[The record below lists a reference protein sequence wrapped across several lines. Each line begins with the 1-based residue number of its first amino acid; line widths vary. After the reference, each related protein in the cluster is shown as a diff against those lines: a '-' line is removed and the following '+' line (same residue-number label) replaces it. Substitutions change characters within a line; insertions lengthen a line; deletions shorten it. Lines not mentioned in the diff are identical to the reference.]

1 MKTPYLSTNAEF
13 SDAAHKAAQNL
24 IYPEIFK
31 GKTIEFAST
40 QVSMGGREAI
50 LDGEMAVDRI
60 IKVHS
65 PEFKGPIEFTSQER
79 FRKPS
84 YAQYQDLTITE
95 WNQTS
100 NLPSELY
107 KIKSGLFVYGYYN
120 PSTEQFVDWIAADT
134 TLILF
139 NLISNKM
146 AYTHRTNHR
155 SNQTFVCLT
164 FEQMRKAGVI
174 VCEMSKTP
182 DRRTNK

>member
-1 MKTPYLSTNAEF
+1 MKTSYSSANAEF
-13 SDAAHKAAQNL
+13 SESAHRAAQAL

-65 PEFKGPIEFTSQER
+65 AGFKSAIEFTVQER
-79 FRKPS
+79 FRKPN

-120 PSTEQFVDWIAADT
+120 PTTEQFIDWIAADT

-139 NLISNKM
+139 NIVSQKM
-146 AYTHRTNHR
+146 GYAHRTNHR
-155 SNQTFVCLT
+155 SNQTFICLT
-164 FEQMRKAGVI
+164 FDQMRKSGVI
-174 VCEMSKTP
+174 LCEMSKSPKKETG
-182 DRRTNK
+182 R